1 VAAGGNFCDRR
12 GPVLAFNLAN
22 CPRHD
27 VVHARLRE
35 PLDEKSLER
44 SDVLVGRRRRRIFR
58 NELAERL
65 S

>member
-1 VAAGGNFCDRR
+1 
-12 GPVLAFNLAN
+12 
-22 CPRHD
+22 
-27 VVHARLRE
+27 VHAPLRE